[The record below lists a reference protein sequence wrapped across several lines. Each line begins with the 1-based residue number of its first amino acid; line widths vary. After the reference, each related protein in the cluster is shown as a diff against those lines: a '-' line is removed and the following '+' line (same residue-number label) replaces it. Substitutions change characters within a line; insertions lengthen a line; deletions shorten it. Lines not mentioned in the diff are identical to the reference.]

1 MRSVG
6 IQRRSTV
13 KPQLVAQHRVREDL
27 DQGAACDE
35 ILLDLPLV
43 GPGNDIA
50 PGDDILRRDHSSG
63 SGAPLLAA
71 LDATGVGAPFVTVHW
86 EYDRCPTREQSDP

>member
-13 KPQLVAQHRVREDL
+13 KPQLVAPHRVREDL
-27 DQGAACDE
+27 DQGAVDDE

-43 GPGNDIA
+43 C
-50 PGDDILRRDHSSG
+50 R
-63 SGAPLLAA
+63 
-71 LDATGVGAPFVTVHW
+71 
-86 EYDRCPTREQSDP
+86 